1 MRASTARL
9 TNSPVRLA
17 ELAFP
22 QTGRLIHRT
31 RLAFIHLENVLSFA
45 KRDRDGRVDGYLV
58 AWLPDE
64 CLVLLLRSGEAVNAI
79 SLHTT
84 GRDIIPINE
93 ALRRMLAEGERGEL
107 AYCTAPPEQLACMYQ
122 SAAEAPQHKAVD
134 PRHPEALFP
143 ALAHEHASGVLE
155 LISNGR
161 VSYVRF
167 EDGRYAGGYFCNRP
181 ESVPVPKYVESL
193 FRDDAEGHAPALSAA
208 LFPYRADLPPQAPMA
223 LVQTYRELFWRI
235 TDAVEHEVPGE
246 GKRRATRIS
255 AGLGA
260 THRALEQLSVSRDAA
275 LEDSVV
281 QPDELA
287 YALSDWARELLEGV
301 EVMMPGTA
309 PKVLRD
315 ATREHRFVLQSAGFY
330 DRLPWPVTW

>member
-31 RLAFIHLENVLSFA
+31 RLAFIHLEGVLSFA

-64 CLVLLLRSGEAVNAI
+64 CLVLLFRTGEAVNAL

-84 GRDIIPINE
+84 GRDVIPISE
-93 ALRRMLAEGERGEL
+93 ALRRMQGEAERGEL
-107 AYCTAPPEQLACMYQ
+107 AYCTAPLEQLAFMYQ
-122 SAAEAPQHKAVD
+122 TAAEPPQIKPVD
-134 PRHPEALFP
+134 ARHPEALFP
-143 ALAHEHASGVLE
+143 ALAQEHATGILE

-167 EDGRYAGGYFCNRP
+167 DEGRYAGGYFCNRP

-193 FRDDAEGHAPALSAA
+193 FKDDTEGRTPALSAA
-208 LFPYRADLPPQAPMA
+208 LFPYRAELPPQAPAA
-223 LVQTYRELFWRI
+223 LVQTYRELYWRI
-235 TDAVEHEVPGE
+235 TEAVEREVPGE
-246 GKRRATRIS
+246 GKRRAQRVS
-255 AGLGA
+255 AGLGV
-260 THRALEQLSVSRDAA
+260 THRALEQLSAARDVA
-275 LEDSVV
+275 LMDSVV
-281 QPDELA
+281 QPEELA
-287 YALSDWARELLEGV
+287 YALSDWTRELLEAV

-309 PKVLRD
+309 PKVLRE

>member
-45 KRDRDGRVDGYLV
+45 KRDRDGRIDGYLV

-64 CLVLLLRSGEAVNAI
+64 CLLLLLRSGEAVNAL

-84 GRDIIPINE
+84 GRDVVPI
-93 ALRRMLAEGERGEL
+93 ADAVRRMEAEVERGEL
-107 AYCTAPPEQLACMYQ
+107 AYCSAPPEQLACMYQ
-122 SAAEAPQHKAVD
+122 SAALPPQMKPVD
-134 PRHPEALFP
+134 ARHPEALFP
-143 ALAHEHASGVLE
+143 ALAHEQATGVLE

-161 VSYVRF
+161 VSYIRF
-167 EDGRYAGGYFCNRP
+167 DGGRYVGGYFCNRP
-181 ESVPVPKYVESL
+181 ESVPVPKYLESL

-208 LFPYRADLPPQAPMA
+208 LFPYRAELPPQAPAA
-223 LVQTYRELFWRI
+223 LVETYRELFWRI
-235 TDAVEHEVPGE
+235 ADGVEREVPGE
-246 GKRRATRIS
+246 GKRRAQRV
-255 AGLGA
+255 AAELGA
-260 THRALEQLSVSRDAA
+260 THRALEQLRVPRDTP
-275 LEDSVV
+275 LVDSVV

-287 YALSDWARELLEGV
+287 VALTDWAGQLLEGV
-301 EVMMPGTA
+301 EVLMPGTA
-309 PKVLRD
+309 PKVLQD

>member
-22 QTGRLIHRT
+22 QTRRLIHRT

-45 KRDRDGRVDGYLV
+45 KRDRDGQVDGYLV

-64 CLVLLLRSGEAVNAI
+64 CLLLLLRSGEAANAI

-84 GRDIIPINE
+84 GRDIVPIAE
-93 ALRRMLAEGERGEL
+93 ALRRMESEVERGEL
-107 AYCTAPPEQLACMYQ
+107 AYCTAPLEQLACMYQ
-122 SAAEAPQHKAVD
+122 SAAEPPQMKPVD
-134 PRHPEALFP
+134 ARHPEALFP
-143 ALAHEHASGVLE
+143 ALAHEHATGVLE

-167 EDGRYAGGYFCNRP
+167 EGGHYVGGYFCNRP

-193 FRDDAEGHAPALSAA
+193 FRDDAQGHAPALSAA
-208 LFPYRADLPPQAPMA
+208 LFPYRAELPPQAPAA
-223 LVQTYRELFWRI
+223 LIQTYRELFWRI
-235 TDAVEHEVPGE
+235 AEGVEQEVPGE
-246 GKRRATRIS
+246 GKRRAQRVA

-260 THRALEQLSVSRDAA
+260 THRAIEQLSAARDAP
-275 LEDSVV
+275 LVDSVV

-287 YALSDWARELLEGV
+287 HALTDWARQLLEGV
-301 EVMMPGTA
+301 EVLMPGTA

>member
-17 ELAFP
+17 EIAFP

-31 RLAFIHLENVLSFA
+31 RLAFIHLDNVLSFA

-64 CLVLLLRSGEAVNAI
+64 CLVLLLRAGEAVNAV

-84 GRDIIPINE
+84 GREVIPIAE
-93 ALRRMLAEGERGEL
+93 TLRRMEAETERGEL
-107 AYCTAPPEQLACMYQ
+107 AYCTAPLEQLAWMYQ
-122 SAAEAPQHKAVD
+122 SCAEPFSVQTVD
-134 PRHPEALFP
+134 ARRPDALFP
-143 ALAHEHASGVLE
+143 ALAKEQATGVLE

-161 VSYVRF
+161 VSYLRF
-167 EDGRYAGGYFCNRP
+167 DDGRFAGGYFCNRP
-181 ESVPVPKYVESL
+181 ESVLVPKYLESL
-193 FRDDAEGHAPALSAA
+193 FRDTPDGNPPALSALLLPYVAA
-208 LFPYRADLPPQAPMA
+208 LPVQAPAA
-223 LVQTYRELFWRI
+223 LVNTYREIFWRI

-246 GKRRATRIS
+246 GTRRAQRVA

-260 THRALEQLSVSRDAA
+260 SHRALELLAAPRDGVLA
-275 LEDSVV
+275 DSVV
-281 QPDELA
+281 QPEELA
-287 YALSDWARELLEGV
+287 LALTEWARQLFDGV
-301 EVMMPGTA
+301 EILMPGTA

-315 ATREHRFVLQSAGFY
+315 ATRVHRYVLQSAGFY
-330 DRLPWPVTW
+330 ERLPWPVTW

>member
-58 AWLPDE
+58 SWLPDE
-64 CLVLLLRSGEAVNAI
+64 CLLLLLRSGEAVNAL
-79 SLHTT
+79 SLHTS
-84 GRDIIPINE
+84 GRDVIPIND
-93 ALRRMLAEGERGEL
+93 ALRRMEAEAERGEM
-107 AYCTAPPEQLACMYQ
+107 AYCMAPPEQLACMYQ
-122 SAAEAPQHKAVD
+122 TAAEVPQLKPVD
-134 PRHPEALFP
+134 ARHPEALFP
-143 ALAHEHASGVLE
+143 ALAQERATGVLE

-167 EDGRYAGGYFCNRP
+167 DEGRFAGGYFCNRP

-193 FRDDAEGHAPALSAA
+193 FRDDAEGRSPALSAA
-208 LFPYRADLPPQAPMA
+208 LFPYRHELPGQAPAA
-223 LVQTYRELFWRI
+223 LVQTYRELYWRI
-235 TDAVEHEVPGE
+235 TEAVEREVPGE
-246 GKRRATRIS
+246 GKRRAQRV
-255 AGLGA
+255 AVGLGA
-260 THRALEQLSVSRDAA
+260 THRALEQLSAARDVA
-275 LEDSVV
+275 LMESVV

-287 YALSDWARELLEGV
+287 HALSDWARQLLEAV
-301 EVMMPGTA
+301 EIMMPGTA